1 MTRLEALSRRGYHV
15 WLTPEGHL
23 RINPSPNQGIR
34 EKIVANRQAVIDEL
48 ILHQETLHL
57 QVLDLEERILKSY
70 SRGTANEYDTRR
82 RLQYIYRLTAAAP
95 SAYQP
100 CEKCGET
107 LLWRYRQEVE
117 TGSKLPELCY
127 TCHPC
132 PDIWQAEFYLSQP
145 KAAGKAA

>member
-23 RINPSPNQGIR
+23 RVNPSPDQDIR
-34 EKIVANRQAVIDEL
+34 EKIIRQRQAIIEEIV
-48 ILHQETLHL
+48 LHQEAIHLH
-57 QVLDLEERILKSY
+57 VLDLEERILKAYGMDRAS
-70 SRGTANEYDTRR
+70 EYDTSR

-100 CEKCGET
+100 CQKCGET

-117 TGSKLPELCY
+117 AGADLPVLCY

>member
-1 MTRLEALSRRGYHV
+1 MTYLEALSRRGYHA
-15 WLTPEGHL
+15 WLTSEGQL
-23 RINPSPNQGIR
+23 RINPSPSQSIR
-34 EKIVANRQAVIDEL
+34 DKLIANRQAVVDEL

-57 QVLDLEERILKSY
+57 QVFDLEDRILKSY
-70 SRGTANEYDTRR
+70 SRGNANEYDTRR

-117 TGSKLPELCY
+117 TGSDLPVLCY
-127 TCHPC
+127 TCYPC
-132 PDIWQAEFYLSQP
+132 PDVWQAEFYLAQLKAEA
-145 KAAGKAA
+145 KAA

>member
-1 MTRLEALSRRGYHV
+1 MTRLEALSRRGYHI

-23 RINPSPNQGIR
+23 RVNPSPDQDIR
-34 EKIVANRQAVIDEL
+34 EKILRHRQAIIDE
-48 ILHQETLHL
+48 ILLHTETMYLY
-57 QVLDLEERILKSY
+57 VLDLEARILAAY
-70 SRGTANEYDTRR
+70 SMGRANEFDTQR

-100 CEKCGET
+100 CHKCGET

-117 TGSKLPELCY
+117 TGSNLPVICY

-132 PDIWQAEFYLSQP
+132 PDIWQAELYLARHKANE
-145 KAAGKAA
+145 KAA